1 MAKQDLSSQ
10 MLKGILQGCLLML
23 ISDEPMYGYSIS
35 QALTQFGFQDV
46 PKGTVYPL
54 LINME
59 KKGLITGKMQPSKE
73 GPKRKY
79 YYITANGVQ
88 EKKQFIN
95 QWHTLSSSV
104 NSLIHKRSEDDESR

>member
-59 KKGLITGKMQPSKE
+59 KGPDHWKNAAIQGRPQAEILLYYRQWRPREKAIYQPMAYPIKQREQPHPQKE
-73 GPKRKY
+73 R
-79 YYITANGVQ
+79 
-88 EKKQFIN
+88 
-95 QWHTLSSSV
+95 
-104 NSLIHKRSEDDESR
+104 R

>member
-1 MAKQDLSSQ
+1 

-35 QALTQFGFQDV
+35 QALTEFGFQDV
-46 PKGTVYPL
+46 PKGTIYPL

-59 KKGLITGKMQPSKE
+59 KKGLIEGKTQPSKE

-79 YYITANGVQ
+79 YYVTTTGLQ
-88 EKKQFIN
+88 EKRQFIS
-95 QWHTLSSSV
+95 QWHTLSNGV
-104 NSLIHKRSEDDESR
+104 NSLIHKKSDDDESR